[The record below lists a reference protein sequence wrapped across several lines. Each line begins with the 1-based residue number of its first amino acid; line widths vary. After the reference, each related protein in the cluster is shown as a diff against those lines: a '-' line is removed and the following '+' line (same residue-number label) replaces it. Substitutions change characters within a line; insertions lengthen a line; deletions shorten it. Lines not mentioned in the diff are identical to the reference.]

1 MAKPSKASVRAII
14 EALISHNVGMLNQ
27 SYAHRIFEST
37 DSNVIKDC
45 IGSALFDE
53 DFMEE
58 KISLLTGYAWGR
70 TGSSDLVQLMPS
82 GSFNSNNGA
91 CNHSTADK
99 VMKYV
104 NETLGFDN
112 LIETAVK
119 AYKENP
125 PTKHDPDPS
134 TDFFA
139 LFVLNKQ
146 MVTEVM
152 NQTSYSI
159 SDFFTGTREAKEV
172 SIHQIE
178 IRSLWDIYRNPGRY
192 RLGFARHRGL
202 SVTSLDRPPVQ
213 GGSNEK
219 QQLNFARSLVS
230 KDFSKCLEVVLD
242 QPMWLCLGYTDGSS
256 WPLTREEADKLNKSS
271 RYRYHVLNRDEPGK
285 ERFNLEA
292 NNMVLK
298 FTPTKEDDMQEDWEA
313 FRIIKQIRKDALA
326 AVEEQSQLLEDLYIK
341 QGKNFNAWLAK
352 ELVEKVQ
359 MNPMAYVN
367 EEFFKGLAMLV
378 MGG

>member
-14 EALISHNVGMLNQ
+14 EALIRHNIGMLNR
-27 SYAHRIFEST
+27 SSNARIF
-37 DSNVIKDC
+37 
-45 IGSALFDE
+45 GSPDPNDVSEGFGKALFDE
-53 DFMEE
+53 AFLQDMAGR
-58 KISLLTGYAWGR
+58 LTGYAWGFG
-70 TGSSDLVQLMPS
+70 GSKDLSEMVPRDA
-82 GSFNSNNGA
+82 FNSNGS
-91 CNHSTADK
+91 CNTWTGDRVAA
-99 VMKYV
+99 YV
-104 NETLGFDN
+104 NDVLGFDT
-112 LIETAVK
+112 LIEKSITASK
-119 AYKENP
+119 KNP
-125 PTKHDPDPS
+125 PSIHDRDPS
-134 TDFFA
+134 PDFFT

-152 NQTSYSI
+152 NQTTYAI
-159 SDFFTGTREAKEV
+159 PDFFTGIREAKQTPIHNLEV
-172 SIHQIE
+172 
-178 IRSLWDIYRNPGRY
+178 RSLWDIYRNPGRY
-192 RLGFARHRGL
+192 HMSFARHRGL
-202 SVTSLDRPPVQ
+202 SVTSLDKPPVQ
-213 GGSNEK
+213 GGNNEK
-219 QQLNFARSLVS
+219 QQLNFARSMVS
-230 KDFSKCLEVVLD
+230 KDFSRCLEVVLD

-271 RYRYHVLNRDEPGK
+271 RYRWHVLNRDKPGK